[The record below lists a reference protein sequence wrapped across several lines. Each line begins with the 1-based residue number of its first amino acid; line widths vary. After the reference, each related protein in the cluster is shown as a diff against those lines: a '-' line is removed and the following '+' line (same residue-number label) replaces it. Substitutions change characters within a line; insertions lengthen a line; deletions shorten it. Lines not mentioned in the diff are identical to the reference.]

1 MPIYL
6 LIFIVLLA
14 MGEVQAS
21 VDEEVRV
28 IGKFSV
34 RAEAEK
40 LMRSLKKSGQE
51 VRITTRSEEVMLK
64 SMSLGLFANEEKARV
79 VVKHLK
85 SHQIDAFLY
94 RVTSGKYRV
103 HAGAMQQENH
113 YWHRFEK
120 LLALGYKQ
128 INTVLKNTTIT
139 RFFVVRPLIK
149 SLPLPLPPKPIKRIS
164 QKTTPKSFN
173 NTFLYGRFKGEF
185 TAWKD
190 KGQQSSGN
198 YFNAALAAKIEY
210 KNQWEMTYGGR
221 FEAVEQSS
229 INNVQT
235 FELQWLPT
243 YLSVRES
250 ANLMHFGFI
259 DGRWDDR
266 SQESLSDR
274 MSSKILTRYRLDEN
288 VVDRRRPIIGA
299 RWQFNHSNYQVD
311 VIANPVFRPAKLP
324 AAESIWHPVNRV
336 NGTMLGIRPTDNW
349 RALVKTGSFA
359 DEKYQFGGVG
369 ARLIHRVGRRTRA
382 ITFQYTRRSEP
393 YYELNTSIQKLIALG
408 STVENALAATGGR
421 TFTPQ
426 HPHTAVFS
434 WAEFGK
440 VSHFEVTASSNS
452 PYTTTAYEMKTA
464 LSLEWML
471 GFIYPTKNRNIH
483 LSSFFMGKRL
493 NTSDDTL
500 GRKTKLGLQ
509 GEVSR
514 QWFSQRWLVGVNYQV
529 DLDQLGFYLKPNIR
543 YEQNKFLKIS
553 LYYQLFGGGDETDN
567 GFHSGHSVLGLNWQA
582 NF

>member
-1 MPIYL
+1 ML
-6 LIFIVLLA
+6 FIL
-14 MGEVQAS
+14 GGGQAYA
-21 VDEEVRV
+21 DEANLDKEVR
-28 IGKFSV
+28 IISKFFV
-34 RAEAEK
+34 RTEAEK
-40 LMRSLKKSGQE
+40 LMRSLNKSGQN
-51 VRITTRSEEVMLK
+51 VRITTRTEEVTLK
-64 SMSLGLFANEEKARV
+64 SISLGLFANEEKARV

-85 SHQIDAFLY
+85 SHQIDAFSY
-94 RVTSGKYRV
+94 RVSSGEYRV

-128 INTVLKNTTIT
+128 INTILKKTTIT
-139 RFFVVRPLIK
+139 HFFVVRPLIK
-149 SLPLPLPPKPIKRIS
+149 RLPPSLPPKLIKRIPA
-164 QKTTPKSFN
+164 KTTPTSFK
-173 NTFLYGRFKGEF
+173 NTFRYGRFKGEF
-185 TAWKD
+185 NAWKD

-198 YFNAALAAKIEY
+198 YFNAALGANTKY
-210 KNQWEMTYGGR
+210 KNQWEMTYGSR
-221 FEAVEQSS
+221 FEATEQSS
-229 INNVQT
+229 IKNVQT

-250 ANLMHFGFI
+250 DNEMHFGFI
-259 DGRWDDR
+259 DGRWDDN

-274 MSSKILTRYRLDEN
+274 MSSKILTRYRLDEE

-324 AAESIWHPVNRV
+324 VDESIWHPVSRT
-336 NGTMLGIRPTDNW
+336 NGAMLGIRSTDNW
-349 RALVKTGSFA
+349 RELIKKGSFA
-359 DEKYQFGGVG
+359 GEKYQFGGIG
-369 ARLIHRVGRRTRA
+369 IRLTHRVGRRIRA
-382 ITFQYTRRSEP
+382 ITLQYARRSEP

-408 STVENALAATGGR
+408 SSVENALAATSGR
-421 TFTPQ
+421 TFRPK
-426 HPHTAVFS
+426 HPHTVVFS

-440 VSHFEVTASSNS
+440 VSHFEVTASSS
-452 PYTTTAYEMKTA
+452 APYTTTAYQMKTT
-464 LSLEWML
+464 LSLEWVL
-471 GFIYPTKNRNIH
+471 GFIYPTKNKNIH
-483 LSSFFMGKRL
+483 LSSFFTGRRL
-493 NTSDDTL
+493 NTGEDTL
-500 GRKTKLGLQ
+500 DRKLKLGLQ

-553 LYYQLFGGGDETDN
+553 LYYQLLGGGSGTDN